1 MADSGVNLL
10 TGKYDNS
17 LDEKGR
23 ILLPAKLRSG
33 ISGDVIWITQGMDRC
48 LWLFTAEEW
57 EKLSSRLIESAS
69 PFNAR
74 NLQVLRRFIGPAQ
87 QLEFDKSGRL
97 SIPQSLREYA
107 SLSKECVILGVYKY
121 VELWDAAAY
130 NTYLTQTDDSFQQ
143 AAEELKTICF

>member
-57 EKLSSRLIESAS
+57 EKLSSRLMESAS

-74 NLQVLRRFIGPAQ
+74 NLQVLRRFIGPA
-87 QLEFDKSGRL
+87 
-97 SIPQSLREYA
+97 P
-107 SLSKECVILGVYKY
+107 
-121 VELWDAAAY
+121 
-130 NTYLTQTDDSFQQ
+130 
-143 AAEELKTICF
+143 

>member
-57 EKLSSRLIESAS
+57 EKLSSRLMESAS

-107 SLSKECVILGVYKY
+107 NLSKECVILGVYKY

-130 NTYLTQTDDSFQQ
+130 STYLTQTDDSFQQ
-143 AAEELKTICF
+143 AAEELKRICF

>member
-23 ILLPAKLRSG
+23 ILFPAKLRSG

-57 EKLSSRLIESAS
+57 EKLSSRLMESAS

-107 SLSKECVILGVYKY
+107 NLSKECVILGVYKY

-143 AAEELKTICF
+143 AAEELKRICF